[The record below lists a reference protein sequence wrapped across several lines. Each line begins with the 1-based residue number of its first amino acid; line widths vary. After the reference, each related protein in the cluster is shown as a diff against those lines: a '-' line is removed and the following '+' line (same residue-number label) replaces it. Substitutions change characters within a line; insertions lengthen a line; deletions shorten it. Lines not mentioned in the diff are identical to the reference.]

1 METLVTNDDE
11 LITEILSGRSAIY
24 FVAEFN
30 PARLGSE
37 PPEKIS
43 LAGAVAAEHA
53 RYWEAQKS
61 HPKKEEIPR
70 PIAEIAKEARRLC
83 EKGLATLVQRRTED
97 RDGRVVI
104 EYLALSR
111 RRPGVAAA

>member
-24 FVAEFN
+24 FIAEFQ

-61 HPKKEEIPR
+61 HPKKELPR
-70 PIAEIAKEARRLC
+70 PIAEIANEARRLF
-83 EKGLATLVQRRTED
+83 EKGVATLVQRRSED

-111 RRPGVAAA
+111 RRPGIAAA